1 MKIIKDAIM
10 RETDGAKE
18 KLSFTRTEQAKVLNE
33 IADIKEELLAIL
45 TKQQR
50 TLEDLVSEKSKL
62 LLKEG
67 ECKVLRDKIR
77 DKEKECEK
85 LRYQTRESSSIRNND
100 LEEENRKLRE
110 ELNELRFNNQRGR
123 EIDKDKEETKKK
135 PRTRYASI
143 VTLQNEIRMDGTDPH

>member
-1 MKIIKDAIM
+1 MKIIKDAITT
-10 RETDGAKE
+10 ETDRAKG
-18 KLSFTRTEQAKVLNE
+18 KLSFTRTEQAKVLNG

-45 TKQQR
+45 TKQQS
-50 TLEDLVSEKSKL
+50 TLADLVGEKSKL
-62 LLKEG
+62 LLNEG
-67 ECKVLRDKIR
+67 KCKVLRDKIR

-143 VTLQNEIRMDGTDPH
+143 VTLQNEIRMDGTDPQ

>member
-1 MKIIKDAIM
+1 M
-10 RETDGAKE
+10 
-18 KLSFTRTEQAKVLNE
+18 
-33 IADIKEELLAIL
+33 
-45 TKQQR
+45 
-50 TLEDLVSEKSKL
+50 
-62 LLKEG
+62 
-67 ECKVLRDKIR
+67 RDKIR
-77 DKEKECEK
+77 DKEKECQK

-143 VTLQNEIRMDGTDPH
+143 VTLQNEIRMDGTDPQ

>member
-1 MKIIKDAIM
+1 MKIIKDAIT
-10 RETDGAKE
+10 RETDRAKG
-18 KLSFTRTEQAKVLNE
+18 KLSFTRTEQAKVLNG

-45 TKQQR
+45 TKQQS
-50 TLEDLVSEKSKL
+50 TLADLVGEKSKL
-62 LLKEG
+62 LLNEG
-67 ECKVLRDKIR
+67 TCKVLRDKIR

-143 VTLQNEIRMDGTDPH
+143 VTLQNEIRMDGTDPQ